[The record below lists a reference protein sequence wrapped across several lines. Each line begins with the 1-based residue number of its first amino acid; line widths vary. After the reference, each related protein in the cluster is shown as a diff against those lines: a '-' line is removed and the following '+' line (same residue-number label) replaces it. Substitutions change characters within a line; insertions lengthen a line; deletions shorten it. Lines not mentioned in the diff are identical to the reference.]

1 MYEQKR
7 REKDESKQE
16 EIKQRIA
23 EINSDLKEL
32 RRDSARCEKI
42 IANLNRL
49 HLEPEKESCL
59 PMKNISVKHL

>member
-7 REKDESKQE
+7 GEKDESKQE

-23 EINSDLKEL
+23 ELNLDLKEM
-32 RRDSARCEKI
+32 RKDCTRCERI

-49 HLEPEKESCL
+49 HLEQEEEKES
-59 PMKNISVKHL
+59 KQKVRRR